1 MSEAEFILFRSLNT
15 HEVLIIIEDTR
26 ILGCVADS
34 LQERR
39 FTSVGPSDH
48 KDTKMSIFCS
58 KIIGITVGH
67 HGRRWVRVKRLRGNT
82 FTNAG
87 SSCPHWYFKL
97 PIRYCIKESNCRETW
112 WIRFEARS
120 CTTKVQLINI
130 NGKRQKKS
138 MSFFNLSFGICNLVH
153 RLRERIN
160 GDRKEKWYQQQ
171 FHMLETN
178 RYGG

>member
-67 HGRRWVRVKRLRGNT
+67 HGRRWVRVKRLRGNNLAHGAWIYEAYVSKIVYYTWT
-82 FTNAG
+82 FGA
-87 SSCPHWYFKL
+87 
-97 PIRYCIKESNCRETW
+97 
-112 WIRFEARS
+112 
-120 CTTKVQLINI
+120 
-130 NGKRQKKS
+130 
-138 MSFFNLSFGICNLVH
+138 
-153 RLRERIN
+153 
-160 GDRKEKWYQQQ
+160 Q
-171 FHMLETN
+171 FHCLIDGVT
-178 RYGG
+178 YYI